1 MKPND
6 YEFAVG
12 DKVVTIYGVVGHVI
26 DICKCRKCVERGFY
40 EPTWKIDDSGDVDLI
55 TIYDAER
62 GFDDFYQIG
71 KYRFDHGF
79 DKTRVR
85 LMIKEKETELA
96 ILKKQLDAMEE
107 LEKEVEE

>member
-1 MKPND
+1 MKPSD

-12 DKVVTIYGVVGHVI
+12 DKVVTIYGEVGHII

-40 EPTWKIDDSGDVDLI
+40 EPTWKIDNSGDVDWI

-62 GFDDFYQIG
+62 GFDVFYQIG
-71 KYRFDHGF
+71 KYRFDHEF
-79 DKTRVR
+79 DKNVVR

-96 ILKKQLDAMEE
+96 SLKKQLKVMED
-107 LEKEVEE
+107 LEREDKE

>member
-1 MKPND
+1 MKPSD

-12 DKVVTIYGVVGHVI
+12 DKVITIYGEVGHII

-40 EPTWKIDDSGDVDLI
+40 EPTWKIDVSGDVYWI
-55 TIYDAER
+55 TINDAER

-71 KYRFDHGF
+71 KHRFGHTF
-79 DKTRVR
+79 NKSVVR
-85 LMIKEKETELA
+85 ATIIKEEIELRR
-96 ILKKQLDAMEE
+96 LKKQLDVMEE

>member
-1 MKPND
+1 MKPSD

-26 DICKCRKCVERGFY
+26 DICRCDRCLERGFR
-40 EPTWKIDDSGDVDLI
+40 ELTWKIDDSGDVDWI

-62 GFDDFYQIG
+62 DFDDFYQIG
-71 KYRFDHGF
+71 KYRFGHGF
-79 DKTRVR
+79 DKTVLR

-96 ILKKQLDAMEE
+96 NLKKQLEVMEE
-107 LEKEVEE
+107 LEKECDR